1 MTELDSSLVPS
12 LDPSL
17 DPSQDGPIRA
27 RRKSLISLRR
37 DWPLM
42 LLLAAIFAGWVF
54 YAMILPPIQIR
65 HKIAT
70 SPWKI
75 DPRDPEISVG
85 LWFAR
90 RTLEYW
96 MVCWFFYLGASI
108 GSFINVVASRTPKG
122 QTIVT
127 RGSHCPY
134 CDRALSMIDNSP
146 VFGWLMLR
154 GRCRGCRLPISP
166 RYLYM
171 EILFGLIFLLVAAI
185 ELLANGLNLPY
196 REWRIGTGIV
206 WTVFYPKWDLIGA
219 LVLHLSLFSVAIMLM
234 ATESERLKFPK
245 TPLLVILG
253 IYIAGFISNRVVAR
267 VRWTEPW
274 GERFP
279 SYGNPLT
286 DGSLAT
292 AHAMSSGIG
301 LVVGAILG
309 VLSGLLLCRLC
320 WPSPQATGVPE
331 DAASPEETT
340 EPEDNG
346 GPEDTGEPQD
356 LLARQGQGRGAFLWH
371 WSILHALSGALLGW
385 QAIGLTSLVAS
396 LIAMI
401 LCGWLARNWN
411 DGRIQF
417 RGPVIALGIWT
428 CTLLIHHCGWRW
440 IAMAWYGF

>member
-1 MTELDSSLVPS
+1 MNPS
-12 LDPSL
+12 LS
-17 DPSQDGPIRA
+17 GPIRA

-42 LLLAAIFAGWVF
+42 LLLAAVFAGWVF

-65 HKIAT
+65 HKIAA

-75 DPRDPEISVG
+75 DPRDPEISFG

-219 LVLHLSLFSVAIMLM
+219 LVLHLSLFSVAIMLI
-234 ATESERLKFPK
+234 ATESERLKFPR

-253 IYIAGFISNRVVAR
+253 IYIAGFVSNRVVAR

-286 DGSLAT
+286 DGSLAA

-301 LVVGAILG
+301 LALGAILG
-309 VLSGLLLCRLC
+309 VLSGLLLRHLY
-320 WPSPQATGVPE
+320 WPSPQVTGSPE
-331 DAASPEETT
+331 DITGPEET
-340 EPEDNG
+340 
-346 GPEDTGEPQD
+346 GERQD
-356 LLARQGQGRGAFLWH
+356 FQARQEQGRGAFLWH

>member
-1 MTELDSSLVPS
+1 MTELDPYLDPSLDSSLDSS

-17 DPSQDGPIRA
+17 NPTLDGPIRA
-27 RRKSLISLRR
+27 RRKSLISFRR

-42 LLLAAIFAGWVF
+42 LLLGAVFAGWVF

-65 HKIAT
+65 AKIAA
-70 SPWKI
+70 SRWKI
-75 DPRDPEISVG
+75 DPRDPEISFS

-96 MVCWFFYLGASI
+96 MVFWVFYLGASI

-171 EILFGLIFLLVAAI
+171 EILFGLIFILVAAI

-219 LVLHLSLFSVAIMLM
+219 LVLHLSLFSVAIMLI

-286 DGSLAT
+286 DGSLAA

-301 LVVGAILG
+301 LALGVILG
-309 VLSGLLLCRLC
+309 VLSGLLLRHLY
-320 WPSPQATGVPE
+320 WPSPQVTGVPE
-331 DAASPEETT
+331 DITGPEE
-340 EPEDNG
+340 
-346 GPEDTGEPQD
+346 TGEPQD
-356 LLARQGQGRGAFLWH
+356 LQARQEQGRGAFLWH

-385 QAIGLTSLVAS
+385 QAICLTSLVAS
-396 LIAMI
+396 LIAMVV
-401 LCGWLARNWN
+401 CGWLTRNWN

>member
-1 MTELDSSLVPS
+1 MTELDPY

-17 DPSQDGPIRA
+17 DPCLNPSLSGPIRA

-42 LLLAAIFAGWVF
+42 LLLAAVFAGWVF

-65 HKIAT
+65 HKIAA

-75 DPRDPEISVG
+75 DPRDPEISFG

-219 LVLHLSLFSVAIMLM
+219 LVLHLSLFSVAIMLI
-234 ATESERLKFPK
+234 ATESERLKFPR

-286 DGSLAT
+286 DGSLAA

-301 LVVGAILG
+301 LALGAILG
-309 VLSGLLLCRLC
+309 VLSGLLLRHLY
-320 WPSPQATGVPE
+320 WPSPQVTGSPE
-331 DAASPEETT
+331 DITGPEET
-340 EPEDNG
+340 
-346 GPEDTGEPQD
+346 GETQD
-356 LLARQGQGRGAFLWH
+356 LQARQEQGKGAFLWH

-396 LIAMI
+396 LIAMV

>member
-1 MTELDSSLVPS
+1 
-12 LDPSL
+12 
-17 DPSQDGPIRA
+17 
-27 RRKSLISLRR
+27 
-37 DWPLM
+37 
-42 LLLAAIFAGWVF
+42 
-54 YAMILPPIQIR
+54 
-65 HKIAT
+65 
-70 SPWKI
+70 
-75 DPRDPEISVG
+75 
-85 LWFAR
+85 
-90 RTLEYW
+90 
-96 MVCWFFYLGASI
+96 
-108 GSFINVVASRTPKG
+108 
-122 QTIVT
+122 
-127 RGSHCPY
+127 
-134 CDRALSMIDNSP
+134 
-146 VFGWLMLR
+146 
-154 GRCRGCRLPISP
+154 
-166 RYLYM
+166 M

-219 LVLHLSLFSVAIMLM
+219 LVLHLSLFSVAIMLI
-234 ATESERLKFPK
+234 ATESERLKFPR

-286 DGSLAT
+286 DGSLAA

-301 LVVGAILG
+301 LALGVILG
-309 VLSGLLLCRLC
+309 VLSGLLLRHLY
-320 WPSPQATGVPE
+320 WPSPQVTGVP
-331 DAASPEETT
+331 DVTTVPDVTGSPEDIT
-340 EPEDNG
+340 
-346 GPEDTGEPQD
+346 GPEETGEPQD
-356 LLARQGQGRGAFLWH
+356 LQARQEQGRGAFLWH
-371 WSILHALSGALLGW
+371 WSILHALAGALLGW

-401 LCGWLARNWN
+401 LRGWLARNWN
-411 DGRIQF
+411 DGRVQF

>member
-1 MTELDSSLVPS
+1 
-12 LDPSL
+12 
-17 DPSQDGPIRA
+17 
-27 RRKSLISLRR
+27 
-37 DWPLM
+37 
-42 LLLAAIFAGWVF
+42 
-54 YAMILPPIQIR
+54 
-65 HKIAT
+65 
-70 SPWKI
+70 
-75 DPRDPEISVG
+75 
-85 LWFAR
+85 
-90 RTLEYW
+90 
-96 MVCWFFYLGASI
+96 
-108 GSFINVVASRTPKG
+108 
-122 QTIVT
+122 
-127 RGSHCPY
+127 
-134 CDRALSMIDNSP
+134 
-146 VFGWLMLR
+146 
-154 GRCRGCRLPISP
+154 
-166 RYLYM
+166 M

-219 LVLHLSLFSVAIMLM
+219 LVLHLSLFSVAIMLI
-234 ATESERLKFPK
+234 ATESERLKFPR

-286 DGSLAT
+286 DGSLAA

-301 LVVGAILG
+301 LALGVILG
-309 VLSGLLLCRLC
+309 VLSGLLLRHLY
-320 WPSPQATGVPE
+320 WPSPQVTGVPE
-331 DAASPEETT
+331 DITGPEE
-340 EPEDNG
+340 
-346 GPEDTGEPQD
+346 TGEPQD
-356 LLARQGQGRGAFLWH
+356 LQARQEQGRGAFLWH

-385 QAIGLTSLVAS
+385 QAICLTSLVAS
-396 LIAMI
+396 LIAMVV
-401 LCGWLARNWN
+401 CGWLTRNWN